1 MLTPM
6 PPLPEH
12 HHLPPVAA
20 ALHSAVQGPRSAP
33 PAEVDDALVWAHV
46 LSLTGALL
54 SHMAANPQTQR
65 LVTDLLAAGLS
76 RHGPDAPSAFAPF
89 DEPMSGL
96 QTRELREP
104 AVFSRFFGPRGVGTG
119 AGTAGPGVAHT

>member
-1 MLTPM
+1 MRTSHT
-6 PPLPEH
+6 PLPEH
-12 HHLPPVAA
+12 PSLLPVGAAMAA
-20 ALHSAVQGPRSAP
+20 ANGGPHAGPQG
-33 PAEVDDALVWAHV
+33 EVDDALVWAHV

-65 LVTDLLAAGLS
+65 LVTDLLAAGLA
-76 RHGPDAPSAFAPF
+76 RHGPDAPSTFAPF

-104 AVFSRFFGPRGVGTG
+104 SVFSKFFGAVGSG
-119 AGTAGPGVAHT
+119 AALVAHT

>member
-1 MLTPM
+1 MLTPL
-6 PPLPEH
+6 PPLPDH
-12 HHLPPVAA
+12 HAWPPAT
-20 ALHSAVQGPRSAP
+20 ALHSRATAAVAAPP

-65 LVTDLLAAGLS
+65 LVTDLLAAGLA

-104 AVFSRFFGPRGVGTG
+104 AVFSRFFGAHRGPGGG
-119 AGTAGPGVAHT
+119 AAGVAHT